1 MVLIM
6 PFTGVIPCTGPWGY
20 HPGRGRGGNPSP
32 STKTILALP
41 QGPRPGAGAFVV
53 RARAGRGQEAGPY
66 TALLSSPAL
75 VSSGSTDDIT
85 EKAGQGIQSSI
96 IPSPSIILHP
106 GHGGYT
112 PVGCRVWRRRK
123 GPDRDKYP
131 PEMKPAEN

>member
-1 MVLIM
+1 MHRTWWLSPRQKPYW
-6 PFTGVIPCTGPWGY
+6 PF
-20 HPGRGRGGNPSP
+20 
-32 STKTILALP
+32 
-41 QGPRPGAGAFVV
+41 PRA
-53 RARAGRGQEAGPY
+53 
-66 TALLSSPAL
+66 PAL